1 MGAVLAAIA
10 LTAAVNGL
18 DTEALPMWRQLLF
31 PALAVLAYLHGRHWA
46 GRYGAH
52 VLLASALVPAGIAF
66 VSVNE
71 AVSSFLVLGVFVMLP
86 WFAGRYRRQQVELYL
101 AEKERAARLERE
113 RELVAQ
119 RVQAQERARIA
130 ADLHDSVG
138 HDLALIAL
146 RAGAL
151 ELAPGLPEANRE
163 AAAALRANAV
173 EATDR
178 LRQALGLL
186 RDEAAP
192 VAPFDEPVRDLVDRA
207 AAAGL
212 DVRLEAE
219 TAPTGAVVDRAVY
232 RIVQEALTNAAK
244 HAPGCAVAVRVE
256 RAGET
261 VQVAV
266 VNEASA
272 VEQAG
277 SGTALPESSAGTATA
292 RSWTGLPDSAGSGTG
307 MPAPAR
313 SSPRLPDSA
322 ESGPAMLAQAGSG
335 TTLHGQAGSGTG
347 LAGLAERVRLL
358 GGTFSAG
365 PRDGG
370 FAVEAEMPLRGDA

>member
-10 LTAAVNGL
+10 LAAVVNGL

-31 PALAVLAYLHGRHWA
+31 PVLAVLAYVHGRRWA
-46 GRYGAH
+46 GRWGAW

-66 VSVNE
+66 VSFND
-71 AVSSFLVLGVFVMLP
+71 AVSAFLVLALFVMLP
-86 WFAGRYRRQQVELYL
+86 WLAGRYRRQQVELYE
-101 AEKERAARLERE
+101 AATERAARLERE

-151 ELAPGLPEANRE
+151 ELAPGLPEANRG

-192 VAPFDEPVRDLVDRA
+192 VAPFDEPVRDLVERA
-207 AAAGL
+207 AEAGL
-212 DVRLEAE
+212 DVRLESEAE
-219 TAPTGAVVDRAVY
+219 PVGAVVDRAVY
-232 RIVQEALTNAAK
+232 RIVQEALTNAAR
-244 HAPGCAVAVRVE
+244 HAPGSAVTVRVE
-256 RAGET
+256 REDRS
-261 VQVAV
+261 VRVAV
-266 VNEASA
+266 VNDAPPARPAPIDAVWPRAARPESVAAPGRSA
-272 VEQAG
+272 RFGAVSGADGPGLAGPAG
-277 SGTALPESSAGTATA
+277 SAL
-292 RSWTGLPDSAGSGTG
+292 AGS
-307 MPAPAR
+307 
-313 SSPRLPDSA
+313 
-322 ESGPAMLAQAGSG
+322 
-335 TTLHGQAGSGTG
+335 G

-358 GGTFSAG
+358 DGVFEAG
-365 PRDGG
+365 PKDGG
-370 FAVEAEMPLRGDA
+370 FSVKAEIPLRGKA

>member
-10 LTAAVNGL
+10 LAAAVNGL
-18 DTEALPMWRQLLF
+18 DTEALPMWRQLMF
-31 PALAVLAYLHGRHWA
+31 PVLAVLAYVHGRRWS
-46 GRYGAH
+46 GRYGAQI
-52 VLLASALVPAGIAF
+52 LLASVLVPVGIAF
-66 VSVNE
+66 ASFNE
-71 AVSSFLVLGVFVMLP
+71 GLSAFLVLGVFVMLP

-113 RELVAQ
+113 RELVAE

-151 ELAPGLPEANRE
+151 ELAPGLPEANRG
-163 AAAALRANAV
+163 AAAALRVNAV

-192 VAPFDEPVRDLVDRA
+192 VAPFDEPVRDLVTRS

-212 DVRLEAE
+212 EVRLEAE
-219 TAPTGAVVDRAVY
+219 AAPVGAVVDRAVY

-244 HAPGCAVAVRVE
+244 HAPGAEVAVRVE
-256 RAGET
+256 RVGGPGAAGEA
-261 VQVAV
+261 VRVLVA
-266 VNEASA
+266 NTAAPSA
-272 VEQAG
+272 GSAERSAAG
-277 SGTALPESSAGTATA
+277 SGSGWAA
-292 RSWTGLPDSAGSGTG
+292 PDQVIEGS
-307 MPAPAR
+307 
-313 SSPRLPDSA
+313 
-322 ESGPAMLAQAGSG
+322 
-335 TTLHGQAGSGTG
+335 G

-358 GGTFSAG
+358 DGTFSAG

-370 FAVEAEMPLRGDA
+370 FAVEAEIPLRGNA